1 MLLSYTFSPTSIA
14 SRETVTKRSAID
26 GRRTLV
32 LMSVALRIVG
42 KERYYVLIT
51 E

>member
-14 SRETVTKRSAID
+14 SKETVTKRSAID
-26 GRRTLV
+26 GRRILV
-32 LMSVALRIVG
+32 LISVALRIVG
-42 KERYYVLIT
+42 KERYYVLII